1 MTWTTRPRSDLSG
14 LAAITKGEGPLVVMI
29 HGVGLRSEAWNGQ
42 IDALCERFRVVAID
56 MPGHGE
62 SPVPTNEFK
71 LPSYTDA
78 IAAVIDEP
86 ALVVGHSMGGM
97 IALDLA
103 HRYPDKV
110 QGVAALNA
118 VFERH
123 PEATKAVRAR
133 AAGLDGVTV
142 SDPSATLKRWFG
154 EAPSPE
160 RSACQDWLTSVS
172 PRGYKMAYTAFA
184 HNDDP
189 TQTSLAAL
197 NCPSLFMTGADEPN
211 STPEMSIAM
220 ASLAQNGS
228 AIVVEGA
235 AHMMPM
241 THRDEVNAALLEFA
255 GQVFQ

>member
-14 LAAITKGEGPLVVMI
+14 LAAITEGEGPLIVMI

-42 IDALCERFRVVAID
+42 IDPLCERFRVVAVD

-62 SPVPTNEFK
+62 SLVPTNDFE
-71 LPSYTDA
+71 LPSYTNA
-78 IAAVIDEP
+78 IASVIDEP

-123 PEATKAVRAR
+123 AEATKAVQAR
-133 AAGLDGVTV
+133 AEGLDGVTV
-142 SDPSATLKRWFG
+142 SDPSATLTRWFG
-154 EAPSPE
+154 DEPSPE

-184 HNDDP
+184 HNDGP
-189 TQTSLAAL
+189 TQNSLAAL
-197 NCPSLFMTGADEPN
+197 YCPSLFMTGADEPN

-228 AIVVEGA
+228 AKVVEGA

-241 THRDEVNAALLEFA
+241 THRDEVNAALMDFA